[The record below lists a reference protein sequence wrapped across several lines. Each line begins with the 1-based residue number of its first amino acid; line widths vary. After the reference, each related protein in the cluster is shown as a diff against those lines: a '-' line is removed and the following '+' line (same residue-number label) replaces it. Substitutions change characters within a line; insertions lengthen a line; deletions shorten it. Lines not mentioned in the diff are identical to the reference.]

1 MILLARAL
9 VRVVSFLLL
18 VILALAGLVLAVFC
32 IGTGTSGPS
41 LGGLARL
48 LDLSSLRDTVGSW
61 LGQLRREDRDC
72 AQIMQLAS
80 GSPRS
85 NRWRAVNGILNTCGR
100 RRETSDRI
108 GDEQSRA
115 D

>member
-1 MILLARAL
+1 
-9 VRVVSFLLL
+9 V
-18 VILALAGLVLAVFC
+18 
-32 IGTGTSGPS
+32 
-41 LGGLARL
+41 
-48 LDLSSLRDTVGSW
+48 
-61 LGQLRREDRDC
+61 
-72 AQIMQLAS
+72 QLAF

-85 NRWRAVNGILNTCGR
+85 SRWRAVNGIVNTCGR